1 MKLDVAEAR
10 ARQQVDDATA
20 PPPDP
25 SSLLDARRVLAKRRS
40 ASAGLWHE
48 LNAAQ
53 RCSDE
58 LVSREPKGIVARLN
72 GSYHKWLGAMA
83 TADREFAERQSEHG
97 RAAQATREA
106 EARVE
111 GEEQTDARA
120 VAAEEPRRR
129 AAPAKA
135 KQWHQ
140 REERR
145 GGNK

>member
-53 RCSDE
+53 RGSDE
-58 LVSREPKGIVARLN
+58 RVSSEPKGIVARLN

-97 RAAQATREA
+97 SAAQETREA
-106 EARVE
+106 EAR
-111 GEEQTDARA
+111 GIG
-120 VAAEEPRRR
+120 
-129 AAPAKA
+129 
-135 KQWHQ
+135 
-140 REERR
+140 RESCRER
-145 GGNK
+145 GWQ

>member
-40 ASAGLWHE
+40 ASTGLWHE

-83 TADREFAERQSEHG
+83 TADREFAERQREHG
-97 RAAQATREA
+97 PAAPATREA
-106 EARVE
+106 AARVE
-111 GEEQTDARA
+111 GGEQNASGA
-120 VAAEEPRRR
+120 VEAEAPRRR
-129 AAPAKA
+129 EAAAKT
-135 KQWHQ
+135 KPRH
-140 REERR
+140 
-145 GGNK
+145 